1 MLCGP
6 AAARALEERF
16 MKMCFERAPKW
27 ISGMEALEVRLTK
40 SMREAQEVAHN
51 ESGCELLS
59 RARAAG
65 LSFGRALQ
73 HVVGGTPCC
82 TTGAL
87 TLEEELHEF
96 AEAAASST
104 CGIGQSLTGK
114 QAAIACEEVWT
125 SFG

>member
-1 MLCGP
+1 
-6 AAARALEERF
+6 

-27 ISGMEALEVRLTK
+27 ITGLDQLEIRLRK
-40 SMREAQEVAHN
+40 SLHEAQEVAHN

-87 TLEEELHEF
+87 TLEEELMDF
-96 AEAAASST
+96 AAAAASST
-104 CGIGQSLTGK
+104 SGFGTLTGK
-114 QAAIACEEVWT
+114 QAAEAAEE
-125 SFG
+125 